1 MNLEDCAKYLR
12 IPACGP
18 QSLQPIILGMYFK
31 HTDEGDPLKTI
42 VMTGGTSGLGEVAA
56 RQIATV
62 ADIRLVLG
70 ARRGSQSAIE
80 TLPLDLTRLA
90 SVREF
95 AQGVMQE
102 LGDRLINGLVL
113 NAGIQFPNIDQ
124 RTEDGFETTF
134 AVNHLAH
141 YLLLQ
146 LLLPRLD
153 QGATVVITT
162 SDTHDPKANPMG
174 PKELDPEL
182 LAYPQARSRPT
193 GFSAGFRAYAASKLC
208 DLLMARGLATSDE
221 AKAKRFTVVAYNPGL
236 TVGTSLFR
244 AWPLWARFAM
254 GTVGL
259 IRPITRLATVDQAGQ
274 NLADLA
280 LGRITPPAGRLYASL
295 VNRRLTWPEPSELAR
310 QDDAMNG
317 LWRDSARMVGLS
329 GPA

>member
-1 MNLEDCAKYLR
+1 
-12 IPACGP
+12 
-18 QSLQPIILGMYFK
+18 
-31 HTDEGDPLKTI
+31 
-42 VMTGGTSGLGEVAA
+42 
-56 RQIATV
+56 
-62 ADIRLVLG
+62 
-70 ARRGSQSAIE
+70 
-80 TLPLDLTRLA
+80 
-90 SVREF
+90 
-95 AQGVMQE
+95 
-102 LGDRLINGLVL
+102 
-113 NAGIQFPNIDQ
+113 
-124 RTEDGFETTF
+124 
-134 AVNHLAH
+134 
-141 YLLLQ
+141 
-146 LLLPRLD
+146 
-153 QGATVVITT
+153 
-162 SDTHDPKANPMG
+162 MG

-317 LWRDSARMVGLS
+317 LWCDSARMVGLS
-329 GPA
+329 RPA

>member
-1 MNLEDCAKYLR
+1 M
-12 IPACGP
+12 
-18 QSLQPIILGMYFK
+18 
-31 HTDEGDPLKTI
+31 KTI

-56 RQIATV
+56 RQIAGT
-62 ADIRLVLG
+62 AGTHLVLG
-70 ARRGSQSAIE
+70 ARRGSQSTIE

-95 AQGVMQE
+95 AQSVIQA
-102 LGDRLINGLVL
+102 LGDRSINGLVL
-113 NAGIQFPNIDQ
+113 NAGTQFPNIDQ

-146 LLLPRLD
+146 LLVPRLA
-153 QGATVVITT
+153 QGAIVVITT
-162 SDTHDPKANPMG
+162 SDTHDPKMNPMA

-182 LAYPQARSRPT
+182 LAYPRAQRRST

-208 DLLMARGLATSDE
+208 DLLMARGLAISDE
-221 AKAKRFTVVAYNPGL
+221 AQAKRFTVVAYNPGL

-244 AWPLWARFAM
+244 AWPLWARVAM

-259 IRPITRLATVDQAGQ
+259 IRPMARLATVDQAGQ

-295 VNRRLTWPEPSELAR
+295 VKRQLTWPDPSELAR
-310 QDDAMNG
+310 QDDVMNG
-317 LWRDSARMVGLS
+317 LWHDSARMVGLS
-329 GPA
+329 SAARPAFK

>member
-1 MNLEDCAKYLR
+1 M
-12 IPACGP
+12 
-18 QSLQPIILGMYFK
+18 
-31 HTDEGDPLKTI
+31 KTI

-56 RQIATV
+56 RQIART
-62 ADIRLVLG
+62 AGMRLVLG

-95 AQGVMQE
+95 AQGVIQE
-102 LGDRLINGLVL
+102 LGDSLINGLVL
-113 NAGIQFPNIDQ
+113 NAGTQFPNIDQ

-146 LLLPRLD
+146 LLLPKLA

-162 SDTHDPKANPMG
+162 SDTHDPKNNPMA

-221 AKAKRFTVVAYNPGL
+221 AKAKSLTVGAYNPGL

-244 AWPLWARFAM
+244 AWPLWARLAM
-254 GTVGL
+254 GAVGL
-259 IRPITRLATVDQAGQ
+259 IRPMARLATVDQAGQ

-280 LGRITPPAGRLYASL
+280 LGRTTPPAGRLYASL
-295 VNRRLTWPEPSELAR
+295 VKRQLTWPDPSELGR
-310 QDDAMNG
+310 KDDVMNG

-329 GPA
+329 SPV

>member
-1 MNLEDCAKYLR
+1 MF
-12 IPACGP
+12 
-18 QSLQPIILGMYFK
+18 LQ
-31 HTDEGDPLKTI
+31 HTHEGDPLKTI

-56 RQIATV
+56 RQIAGTPGMQ
-62 ADIRLVLG
+62 LVLG
-70 ARRGSQSAIE
+70 ARRTGQSAIK
-80 TLPLDLTRLA
+80 TLALDLSRLA

-95 AQGVMQE
+95 AQGVIQE
-102 LGDRLINGLVL
+102 LGDGLINGLVL
-113 NAGIQFPNIDQ
+113 NAGTQFPNIDQ

-146 LLLPRLD
+146 LLLPKLA

-162 SDTHDPKANPMG
+162 SDTHDPKKNQMG

-182 LAYPQARSRPT
+182 LAHPQAQRRPT

-208 DLLMARGLATSDE
+208 DLLMARGLATSE
-221 AKAKRFTVVAYNPGL
+221 KAKAKRFTVVAYNPGL

-244 AWPLWARFAM
+244 AWPLWARLAM

-259 IRPITRLATVDQAGQ
+259 IRPMARLATVDQAGK

-280 LGRITPPAGRLYASL
+280 LGQITPPVGRLYASL
-295 VNRRLTWPEPSELAR
+295 VKRQLTWPDPSELAR
-310 QDDAMNG
+310 EDDVMNA

-329 GPA
+329 SQA